1 MNVIYK
7 YPLTLETPQTL
18 VLPIGSKVLSVQ
30 AQNDVPTVWVLQQ
43 EGDAAATTEVL
54 VAVIATGQPF
64 EIENWNYIDTVQI
77 GGFVWHVFMRE

>member
-30 AQNDVPTVWVLQQ
+30 AQNGVPTVWVLQQ
-43 EGDAAATTEVL
+43 EGEAVATTEVL
-54 VAVIATGQPF
+54 VAVIATGESF

-77 GGFVWHVFMRE
+77 GEFVWHVFMRE